1 MKKLYFLII
10 IIISPLLKAQD
21 QAKDFVQDQAQNQE
35 IYVHFDKPFYASG
48 ETIWFSIYNVSA
60 DQQKLIFG
68 RRFMEFAIVDQN
80 KNVIGKERIRVLD
93 GKSWAQF
100 TIPEATKTGNYLF
113 IITYPFED
121 ARNFLY
127 RKVIPI
133 FSLEDDFSNDM
144 EVAKVEE
151 SKIMDISSVKNN
163 EKLISISTDKE
174 NYLRRETVTIDL
186 NIETALTAKASVV
199 VRKKGLSDASLDIR
213 SLTIDPLSEE
223 AKSYL
228 SEVQKTNYR
237 ENKPLKWG
245 LVESH
250 GLLLYQLV
258 QQDCVKTASIPYLY
272 IPEDRTAHDIIEV
285 KKGRYVFDATG
296 LSGDRKSLFFTD
308 FTFGKYGAEPAGEVK
323 FDWVNRATNFNNV
336 LPEALKQMPYL
347 TPTRREYMVKA
358 KLRRSISNAYGEN
371 IMTNDTDERS
381 KSGMRYRTVL
391 WKNVD
396 DYSDMESFPEF
407 LEEVVQGL
415 KIWEKRKVYDL
426 RIFYVGG
433 RYVYAPF
440 FLVNGV
446 PTWDQQRV
454 LSIPIGDILGV
465 GVIKDLQTQTTVARD
480 ARLELENFGYY
491 GANAIMSVELRPNV
505 PNPFQSEYNG
515 LLKKR
520 FYLGPEAYVIPNH
533 SNEETFSAPDFRP
546 VLYWNPNVVFGQE
559 GNPSLSFSA
568 SDDAGEYEVIVE
580 GIGKNGEVLFD
591 KKVITVG
598 IN

>member
-1 MKKLYFLII
+1 MKKLYILVI

-21 QAKDFVQDQAQNQE
+21 EPRDFVQDQAQNQE
-35 IYVHFDKPFYASG
+35 IYAHFDKPFYAAG

-60 DQQKLIFG
+60 DEQKLIFG

-80 KNVIGKERIRVLD
+80 KQVIGKERIRVMD

-100 TIPEATKTGNYLF
+100 TIPENTKTGNYLF
-113 IITYPFED
+113 IITYPFEA

-133 FSLEDDFSNDM
+133 FNLEDDFS
-144 EVAKVEE
+144 
-151 SKIMDISSVKNN
+151 SKLQISEIVVSKLNEIPSVNN
-163 EKLISISTDKE
+163 YEKLIAITTDKD

-186 NIETALTAKASVV
+186 NIETEITAKASVV
-199 VRKKGLSDASLDIR
+199 VRKTGLAKESIDIR
-213 SLTIDPLSEE
+213 SLKIDPLNKENSN
-223 AKSYL
+223 KL

-237 ENKPLKWG
+237 ENKPLKWN

-250 GLLLYQLV
+250 GLLLYELIQK
-258 QQDCVKTASIPYLY
+258 DCVKIASIPYLY
-272 IPEDRTAHDIIEV
+272 IPEDRTAHDIVEV

-296 LSGDRKSLFFTD
+296 LSGDRKSLYFTD
-308 FTFGKYGAEPAGEVK
+308 FTFGKYGAEPTGEVK
-323 FDWVNRATNFNNV
+323 FDWINRRANYNNI
-336 LPEALKQMPYL
+336 LPAALMQTPLLTTARRDYL
-347 TPTRREYMVKA
+347 LKA
-358 KLRRSISNAYGEN
+358 QLRKSIANTYGEN
-371 IMTNDTDERS
+371 NPSRSSVERS
-381 KSGMRYRTVL
+381 NNGMRYRTVL

-454 LSIPIGDILGV
+454 LNIPIEDILGV
-465 GVIKDLQTQTTVARD
+465 GVIKDLKTQTTVARD

-491 GANAIMSVELRPNV
+491 GANAIVSVELRPNV
-505 PNPFQSEYNG
+505 ANPFQSEYND

-533 SNEETFSAPDFRP
+533 TTGETFSAPDFRP
-546 VLYWNPNVVFGQE
+546 VLYWNPNIVFGKE

-580 GIGKNGEVLFD
+580 GIGKNGEILFD
-591 KKVITVG
+591 RKIITVG